1 MGLSRNKVAVP
12 EGAAGTPPFWSVT
25 EIWLPGASRG
35 TAIVRTSLRFRSVVR
50 SVAVFPS
57 LRGQGERPSVRG
69 PPGPPLLFA
78 ASLLWMR
85 HTGPQGVGSPAG
97 REGRPRAFT
106 RQPFI
111 DILIQAEKLRVEQ
124 KSKSLM
130 YIDAPPPDASAVSS
144 RKGSDSGVKA
154 WREEKRQEVYKG
166 HMVDAWALGGDEG
179 RDKLR

>member
-1 MGLSRNKVAVP
+1 MRLEHLLSGVLRRFGYPARAVEP
-12 EGAAGTPPFWSVT
+12 QSSVHHFDSGALSG
-25 EIWLPGASRG
+25 
-35 TAIVRTSLRFRSVVR
+35 

-57 LRGQGERPSVRG
+57 LWGRESGRRFEVQSWDRLSSLLLRCYGCAIQARRASVRRQ
-69 PPGPPLLFA
+69 A
-78 ASLLWMR
+78 A
-85 HTGPQGVGSPAG
+85 
-97 REGRPRAFT
+97 REGRMPSRKQT
-106 RQPFI
+106 FI